1 MLTLRTLKELI
12 DTPKRGEKL
21 PTPKQLRTGE
31 SPVVAHKTT
40 GAGVNEVHIIVYQSG
55 YAVYGIG
62 NRATVFPV
70 NLELGYGYSSV
81 TEKKRKED
89 EKYNTWNPETGLR
102 EKKYFCELEE
112 SFFEKEEWYLRLML
126 IGEDRLAHNLA
137 TRDRGRCISFNG
149 ISEDFE
155 GMEDELMDVEERVNR
170 QQIAEEMMSVL
181 SDKQKKVVQEFY
193 WNQKTHK
200 QIAKENGV
208 KVIGF
213 SENQNDLAPGT
224 VAASIKFDFGKIYS
238 WILDHYMDGKLNG
251 NEVYGV
257 GIEEEIFIPI
267 FTDEVPKE
275 VQQTVENNMK

>member
-1 MLTLRTLKELI
+1 M
-12 DTPKRGEKL
+12 RG
-21 PTPKQLRTGE
+21 
-31 SPVVAHKTT
+31 
-40 GAGVNEVHIIVYQSG
+40 HIIVYQSG

-62 NRATVFPV
+62 NRVTVFPGKSGTW
-70 NLELGYGYSSV
+70 LWLFFCDR
-81 TEKKRKED
+81 KKRKED

-112 SFFEKEEWYLRLML
+112 SFLKRKKWYLRLML

-181 SDKQKKVVQEFY
+181 SDKQKKIVQEFY

-208 KVIGF
+208 KRNAVTEILKYAL
-213 SENQNDLAPGT
+213 N
-224 VAASIKFDFGKIYS
+224 KIEKNY
-238 WILDHYMDGKLNG
+238 DEDGK
-251 NEVYGV
+251 
-257 GIEEEIFIPI
+257 
-267 FTDEVPKE
+267 KR
-275 VQQTVENNMK
+275 

>member
-40 GAGVNEVHIIVYQSG
+40 GAGVNEGHIIVYQSG

-62 NRATVFPV
+62 NRVTVFPV

-155 GMEDELMDVEERVNR
+155 GMEDD
-170 QQIAEEMMSVL
+170 
-181 SDKQKKVVQEFY
+181 
-193 WNQKTHK
+193 
-200 QIAKENGV
+200 
-208 KVIGF
+208 
-213 SENQNDLAPGT
+213 
-224 VAASIKFDFGKIYS
+224 
-238 WILDHYMDGKLNG
+238 
-251 NEVYGV
+251 
-257 GIEEEIFIPI
+257 
-267 FTDEVPKE
+267 
-275 VQQTVENNMK
+275 

>member
-31 SPVVAHKTT
+31 SPVVAHKIT

-81 TEKKRKED
+81 TEKKR
-89 EKYNTWNPETGLR
+89 
-102 EKKYFCELEE
+102 
-112 SFFEKEEWYLRLML
+112 KEEWYLRLML

-200 QIAKENGV
+200 QIAKENGTGRTAV
-208 KVIGF
+208 T
-213 SENQNDLAPGT
+213 NMLQNA
-224 VAASIKFDFGKIYS
+224 
-238 WILDHYMDGKLNG
+238 LNI
-251 NEVYGV
+251 
-257 GIEEEIFIPI
+257 IEEKFNEYG
-267 FTDEVPKE
+267 ELK
-275 VQQTVENNMK
+275 

>member
-1 MLTLRTLKELI
+1 M
-12 DTPKRGEKL
+12 
-21 PTPKQLRTGE
+21 
-31 SPVVAHKTT
+31 
-40 GAGVNEVHIIVYQSG
+40 NEVHIIVYQSG

-112 SFFEKEEWYLRLML
+112 SFFEKEEWYL
-126 IGEDRLAHNLA
+126 
-137 TRDRGRCISFNG
+137 SFNG

-200 QIAKENGV
+200 QIAKENGTGRTAV
-208 KVIGF
+208 T
-213 SENQNDLAPGT
+213 NMLQNA
-224 VAASIKFDFGKIYS
+224 
-238 WILDHYMDGKLNG
+238 LNI
-251 NEVYGV
+251 
-257 GIEEEIFIPI
+257 IEEKFNEYG
-267 FTDEVPKE
+267 ELK
-275 VQQTVENNMK
+275 

>member
-238 WILDHYMDGKLNG
+238 WILEHYMDGKLNG

>member
-1 MLTLRTLKELI
+1 M
-12 DTPKRGEKL
+12 
-21 PTPKQLRTGE
+21 
-31 SPVVAHKTT
+31 
-40 GAGVNEVHIIVYQSG
+40 
-55 YAVYGIG
+55 
-62 NRATVFPV
+62 
-70 NLELGYGYSSV
+70 

-137 TRDRGRCISFNG
+137 TR
-149 ISEDFE
+149 EDFE

-208 KVIGF
+208 KRNAVTEILKYAL
-213 SENQNDLAPGT
+213 N
-224 VAASIKFDFGKIYS
+224 KIEKNY
-238 WILDHYMDGKLNG
+238 DEDGK
-251 NEVYGV
+251 
-257 GIEEEIFIPI
+257 
-267 FTDEVPKE
+267 KR
-275 VQQTVENNMK
+275 

>member
-1 MLTLRTLKELI
+1 MF
-12 DTPKRGEKL
+12 
-21 PTPKQLRTGE
+21 
-31 SPVVAHKTT
+31 
-40 GAGVNEVHIIVYQSG
+40 Y
-55 YAVYGIG
+55 
-62 NRATVFPV
+62 
-70 NLELGYGYSSV
+70 
-81 TEKKRKED
+81 
-89 EKYNTWNPETGLR
+89 
-102 EKKYFCELEE
+102 
-112 SFFEKEEWYLRLML
+112 
-126 IGEDRLAHNLA
+126 
-137 TRDRGRCISFNG
+137 
-149 ISEDFE
+149 
-155 GMEDELMDVEERVNR
+155 ELMDVEERVNR